1 MTMDKIPFHIVNEHD
16 SALMMKLYD
25 EVNEKINS
33 LPESRLLKLKIK
45 IVILP
50 VIYLSLYLSALMQR
64 EKVELFYFFYAL
76 MGLMVVVIF
85 INIIHEACH
94 GNLFKSPRLNSIVYY
109 LFDFLGANSYIW
121 QQRHLLLHHRFPN
134 TNGWDADIEQR
145 GLVSI
150 SSNNKVSYYHRFQ
163 HIYVFLLYPLFML
176 NWLFVR
182 DFRDFFSDRRII
194 RKVIHI
200 PYVEFIKLFFFKF
213 LFLFMLVGI
222 PWLVIGFTLLQSL
235 FGLVILTMSGSLLAL
250 LVLLTSHINVT
261 NHFPEPEPSGE
272 IPFSW
277 FRHQFVTT
285 NDIENSNWFIRNV
298 MGNFNFHLAHHLFPR
313 ISSVY
318 APEVTMVVR
327 EFALANQLPYR
338 SFPLSVALKKHY
350 ELIRTKALQIDDIEL

>member
-1 MTMDKIPFHIVNEHD
+1 MVNEQD
-16 SALMMKLYD
+16 RALMMKLYH

-33 LPESRLLKLKIK
+33 LPESRLLYLKIK
-45 IVILP
+45 IFILP

-64 EKVELFYFFYAL
+64 ENVVLFYFLYAL

-94 GNLFKSPRLNSIVYY
+94 GNLFKSPGLNSIVYY
-109 LFDFLGANSYIW
+109 LFDFLGANSYVW
-121 QQRHLLLHHRFPN
+121 RQRHLLLHHRFPN
-134 TNGWDADIEQR
+134 TSGWDADIEQR

-150 SSNNKVSYYHRFQ
+150 SSNDETSYYHRFQ
-163 HIYVFLLYPLFML
+163 HIYVFLIYPLFL
-176 NWLFVR
+176 INWLFVR
-182 DFRDFFSDRRII
+182 DFRDFFSDKRII

-200 PYVEFIKLFFFKF
+200 PFVEFIKLFFFKL

-235 FGLVILTMSGSLLAL
+235 FGMVIFTISGSLLAL
-250 LVLLTSHINVT
+250 LVLLTSHINAT
-261 NHFPEPEPSGE
+261 NYFPVPEPSGE

-277 FRHQFVTT
+277 FRHQFITT
-285 NDIENSNWFIRNV
+285 NDIENSNWFTRNV

-318 APEVTMVVR
+318 APEVTKVVK
-327 EFALANQLPYR
+327 EFALINQIPYR

-350 ELIRTKALQIDDIEL
+350 ELIRSKALQIDDIEL